1 MPKSRIPTPDDE
13 SLWTVE
19 DVARYVRLTQSWV
32 DDAARRRNKRSIPH
46 IKLGRYAR
54 FEKTVVIEWAAQFR
68 RYKTNSADPTSMGNR
83 YANGPSVE
91 SPMTQSSLPT
101 PDDESFW
108 IVEDVARY
116 LRVRLSWVYDATRRC
131 SKRSIPHMKVG
142 RYPRFDRKV
151 VIEWAAQFRRDY
163 PKTFSFSKTKVQ

>member
-1 MPKSRIPTPDDE
+1 MEEP
-13 SLWTVE
+13 WT
-19 DVARYVRLTQSWV
+19 RLCQSHASQPLTTRVSGQW
-32 DDAARRRNKRSIPH
+32 R
-46 IKLGRYAR
+46 
-54 FEKTVVIEWAAQFR
+54 
-68 RYKTNSADPTSMGNR
+68 
-83 YANGPSVE
+83 
-91 SPMTQSSLPT
+91 LPT

-163 PKTFSFSKTKVQ
+163 PKTFSFSK